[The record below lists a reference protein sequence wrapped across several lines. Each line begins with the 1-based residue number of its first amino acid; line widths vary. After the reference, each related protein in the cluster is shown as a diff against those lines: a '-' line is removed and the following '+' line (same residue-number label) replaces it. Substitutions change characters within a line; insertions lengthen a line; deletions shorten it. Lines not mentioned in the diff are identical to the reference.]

1 VSRHETPQT
10 SADVGGLVPE
20 RTADPAEAAALVAR
34 DGAAIL
40 TGRATDEDGARQVA
54 RDVLGDR
61 LVVLADPAAVREGG
75 EKDRSEIGADDLMPL
90 HVDGFAYGDRH
101 LDAMFLLCVS
111 QGTGGGASFLADGYA
126 VLDHLASS
134 DPELH
139 AFVHDVPVDL
149 TETDMQPACS
159 PIVLTGDSGRRAV
172 RRHPFMAPAADSD
185 DPDADRALIERWRDV
200 VRRLTDT
207 APRFSLDPGDA
218 LCVDNYRVLHGRD
231 PYAGERFLWR
241 IWAWT
246 TASNGVPD
254 VPIHSDSRYAHTR

>member
-1 VSRHETPQT
+1 MSRHETPQT

-111 QGTGGGASFLADGYA
+111 QGTNSARSSSGRKSRRG
-126 VLDHLASS
+126 VMSS
-134 DPELH
+134 DVH
-139 AFVHDVPVDL
+139 A
-149 TETDMQPACS
+149 A
-159 PIVLTGDSGRRAV
+159 
-172 RRHPFMAPAADSD
+172 
-185 DPDADRALIERWRDV
+185 
-200 VRRLTDT
+200 RL
-207 APRFSLDPGDA
+207 P
-218 LCVDNYRVLHGRD
+218 
-231 PYAGERFLWR
+231 
-241 IWAWT
+241 
-246 TASNGVPD
+246 
-254 VPIHSDSRYAHTR
+254 